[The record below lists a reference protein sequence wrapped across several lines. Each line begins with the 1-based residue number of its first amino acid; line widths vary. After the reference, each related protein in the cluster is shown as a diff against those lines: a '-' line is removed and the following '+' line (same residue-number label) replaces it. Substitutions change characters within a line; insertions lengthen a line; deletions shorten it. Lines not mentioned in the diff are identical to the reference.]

1 MFDGIPMA
9 CSFVTRPELPLSL
22 PLLSSMLHDDEQRVD
37 EFFFFSLFNQRTPN
51 ESPRE
56 FRDAHGFVDI
66 VLAATAIETGRGEA
80 RRGERLY
87 RWQYRCRV
95 KTILGA
101 TRCFHIVSH
110 RRYQMLAV
118 NWENISR
125 TQRVGAWKL
134 VNELNRDQGKKYTRF
149 DCSLKCPRSSS
160 RPLYST
166 LLLFPSPPFRIV
178 RVQPSRMIKILL
190 AEFLYRVFPSFLL
203 SFLLSSRLPRFSSL
217 PIRACVRIN

>member
-1 MFDGIPMA
+1 MEFPWRVRSSRGRNCRSPSLSYPQ
-9 CSFVTRPELPLSL
+9 CSTTT
-22 PLLSSMLHDDEQRVD
+22 SSESMN
-37 EFFFFSLFNQRTPN
+37 FFFSLFNQRTPD

-56 FRDAHGFVDI
+56 FRDSHGFVDI
-66 VLAATAIETGRGEA
+66 VLAATYWRGEA

-101 TRCFHIVSH
+101 TRCFHTVSH

-134 VNELNRDQGKKYTRF
+134 VNELNRDQGKKCTRF

-190 AEFLYRVFPSFLL
+190 AEFLYRVFPSFFP
-203 SFLLSSRLPRFSSL
+203 SFFPPPSFFFPSHSRL
-217 PIRACVRIN
+217 RAN